1 MVIILFKL
9 LDKLTARDLNSAEN
23 DGPILELIMAKN
35 YVFKKGKRGKKTKIR
50 TLITIIFYVFG
61 RFFIRL
67 KWKKRIFN
75 E

>member
-35 YVFKKGKRGKKTKIR
+35 YVFKKGKRGKKQK
-50 TLITIIFYVFG
+50 LEH
-61 RFFIRL
+61 L
-67 KWKKRIFN
+67 
-75 E
+75 